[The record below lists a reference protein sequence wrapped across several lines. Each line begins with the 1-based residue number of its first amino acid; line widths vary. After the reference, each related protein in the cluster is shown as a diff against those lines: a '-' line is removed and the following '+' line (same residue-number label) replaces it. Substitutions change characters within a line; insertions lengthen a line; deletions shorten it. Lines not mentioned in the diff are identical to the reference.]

1 MKKSTGHYTISN
13 KQGAR
18 MVSAMRKRGEE
29 LFARMTR
36 PSKPMGPE
44 DVRTTQNT
52 ITRVKRDNR

>member
-29 LFARMTR
+29 LYARMTR
-36 PSKPMGPE
+36 PTKPNPE
-44 DVRTTQNT
+44 NLRTTHNT
-52 ITRVKRDNR
+52 VTRVRKEEK